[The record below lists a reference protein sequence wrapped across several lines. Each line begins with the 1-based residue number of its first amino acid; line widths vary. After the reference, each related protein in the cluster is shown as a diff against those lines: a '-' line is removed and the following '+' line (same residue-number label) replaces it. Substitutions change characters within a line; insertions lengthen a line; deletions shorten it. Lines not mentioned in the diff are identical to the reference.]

1 MSVCE
6 VVLFKSF
13 AAAVELPYH
22 NPVIMRSLDSS
33 RYNYIS

>member
-6 VVLFKSF
+6 VVLFKTF
-13 AAAVELPYH
+13 AAIGRLPYH
-22 NPVIMRSLDSS
+22 NPVIMPALDSS